1 MLLTVDINTKN
12 KDNSNDKFFI
22 SEVVM
27 SITDKFLSFM
37 KLNDDDDYD
46 DDYDEEEYEAPRKQR
61 SFSKKSDND
70 IDEYE
75 SKSMQK
81 QVSARTRQV
90 KPKVVPM
97 RNKNGMEVCVIK
109 PATIEDGR
117 EITNT
122 LVSGR
127 AVILNLEGIHVELAQ
142 RIIDFTSGSCFA
154 IDGNMQKISNYIF
167 IATPPS
173 VDISG
178 DFQELLG
185 TANMTEM

>member
-1 MLLTVDINTKN
+1 MG
-12 KDNSNDKFFI
+12 
-22 SEVVM
+22 
-27 SITDKFLSFM
+27 ITDKFLNFM
-37 KLNDDDDYD
+37 KLNDDGDDYNDDYD
-46 DDYDEEEYEAPRKQR
+46 DDGYEEEESPRRRKSFNDDYSESAPKNTSRQ
-61 SFSKKSDND
+61 
-70 IDEYE
+70 
-75 SKSMQK
+75 
-81 QVSARTRQV
+81 RQV

-97 RNKNGMEVCVIK
+97 RSKNGMEVCVIK

-154 IDGNMQKISNYIF
+154 IDGNMQKVSNYIF

-173 VDISG
+173 VEISG
-178 DFQELLG
+178 DFQEIING
-185 TANMTEM
+185 NANVSEI

>member
-1 MLLTVDINTKN
+1 
-12 KDNSNDKFFI
+12 
-22 SEVVM
+22 M
-27 SITDKFLSFM
+27 SITDKFLNLM

-46 DDYDEEEYEAPRKQR
+46 EEYDEDEYEAPKKSR
-61 SFSKKSDND
+61 FSKKSYDDD
-70 IDEYE
+70 IDDYTEKE
-75 SKSMQK
+75 VSKPASRQK
-81 QVSARTRQV
+81 QV
-90 KPKVVPM
+90 KPKVIPM
-97 RNKNGMEVCVIK
+97 RSKNGMEVCVIK

-154 IDGNMQKISNYIF
+154 IDGNMQKVSNYIF

-173 VDISG
+173 VEISG
-178 DFQELLG
+178 DFQEIINNN
-185 TANMTEM
+185 ANVTDM